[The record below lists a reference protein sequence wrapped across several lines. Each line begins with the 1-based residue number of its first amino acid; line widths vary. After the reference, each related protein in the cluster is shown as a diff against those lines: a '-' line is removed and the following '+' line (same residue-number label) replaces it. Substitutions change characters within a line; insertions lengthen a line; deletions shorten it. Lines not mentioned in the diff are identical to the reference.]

1 MRINNDA
8 DICVSFV
15 EIRHHAFNRNFQ
27 NAAQRALSKMMGV
40 KNLAMSSPSTG
51 GKEERDKYHGAKE
64 QDKLD

>member
-1 MRINNDA
+1 VRINNDA

-27 NAAQRALSKMMGV
+27 TAAQSALSKMLGV
-40 KNLAMSSPSTG
+40 QNLAMSTPA
-51 GKEERDKYHGAKE
+51 KEEQEKYHGAKE